1 MCSFF
6 RTSNSRIKCRDTRL
20 FTAKLIL
27 PHPVSCCVA
36 GLCGSSLPSSIV
48 SELNNNLFSFVQCV
62 KRTLLSKDGFS
73 QWSSTPLKEWN
84 IRKFHITE
92 YYPKDHR
99 VFRNAEI
106 TELSVFGRR
115 YVAQHYFQI
124 LKRNSTSTS

>member
-20 FTAKLIL
+20 LIAKLIL
-27 PHPVSCCVA
+27 PLSVSCCVA
-36 GLCGSSLPSSIV
+36 GLCGSSFPTAMV

-62 KRTLLSKDGFS
+62 KRTLLSKDGFLH
-73 QWSSTPLKEWN
+73 WCSTPLKERN

-92 YYPKDHR
+92 YYPKDDG
-99 VFRNAEI
+99 VLRNSEI
-106 TELSVFGRR
+106 TELLVSGRR

-124 LKRNSTSTS
+124 LKRNSTSTR